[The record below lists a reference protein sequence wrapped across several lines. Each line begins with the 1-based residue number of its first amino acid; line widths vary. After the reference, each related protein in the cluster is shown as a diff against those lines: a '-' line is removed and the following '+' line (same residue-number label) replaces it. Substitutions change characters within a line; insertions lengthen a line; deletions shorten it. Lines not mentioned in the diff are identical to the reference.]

1 MADYTV
7 QVTNLSKRY
16 PLVTKEPLHNTFVGY
31 FLSLLYKP
39 FKNLRE
45 LRKLSAAQDSSSKI
59 DGYLWALKDINFKSQ
74 SNEIIGIIGTN
85 GSGKST
91 LLKILSKIT
100 RPTNGD
106 VRIKGKVA
114 SLLEVGTGFHHEL
127 SGKENIYLNGSV
139 LGMKKNEIDA
149 KYDEIIE
156 FSGINE
162 YIDAPIK
169 RYSSGMRVRL
179 AFSVAA
185 HLDPDILIVDEV
197 LAVGDAEFQKKCLG
211 KIGDVAQSGRTVF
224 FVSHDLNA
232 VMSLCNRVIWID
244 KGKLMNDGEPKKV
257 IQSYIDS
264 SSKISNST
272 VDLLNID
279 NRVRWKGDGAL
290 QLTKINLKNQ
300 THSTSSFITGDKF
313 IVNIDFKLNNL
324 DLIDAPIELIIKI
337 QNQNMNDVLVLSN
350 LSSNKKLLISDSK
363 GLVKCL
369 IPKLPLGEGVYNINL
384 EAKIAGGPADK
395 INGAASFEVLPGDFY
410 GTGFASNLQ
419 SDFYAESIWEK
430 S

>member
-1 MADYTV
+1 
-7 QVTNLSKRY
+7 
-16 PLVTKEPLHNTFVGY
+16 
-31 FLSLLYKP
+31 
-39 FKNLRE
+39 
-45 LRKLSAAQDSSSKI
+45 
-59 DGYLWALKDINFKSQ
+59 
-74 SNEIIGIIGTN
+74 
-85 GSGKST
+85 
-91 LLKILSKIT
+91 
-100 RPTNGD
+100 
-106 VRIKGKVA
+106 
-114 SLLEVGTGFHHEL
+114 
-127 SGKENIYLNGSV
+127 
-139 LGMKKNEIDA
+139 MKKNEIDA

-162 YIDAPIK
+162 YIDTPIK

-384 EAKIAGGPADK
+384 EA
-395 INGAASFEVLPGDFY
+395 
-410 GTGFASNLQ
+410 
-419 SDFYAESIWEK
+419 
-430 S
+430 